1 MLPTESSVPAE
12 RDGAG
17 AGAPEPCAPPARR
30 PGRDPVPAAAAATAE
45 DVTESRVLLAE
56 YDRIKEEQKTRIG
69 FRDNLLYFTL
79 AASTAVLAL
88 TVESGQTHLLLAVP
102 VICLVLG
109 WTYLVNDEKI
119 SAVGHYIRDRL
130 GPRLAELSGAPG
142 AVFGWEVYHRDDARR
157 TTRKRLQ
164 TAVDLFTYL
173 VLPMI
178 CLAAFWC
185 SPAVRPLLVIVSLA
199 QTLAL
204 AVLGWQFLRY
214 AEH

>member
-1 MLPTESSVPAE
+1 M
-12 RDGAG
+12 
-17 AGAPEPCAPPARR
+17 
-30 PGRDPVPAAAAATAE
+30 AATE
-45 DVTESRVLLAE
+45 DDVTESRLLLAE
-56 YDRIKEEQKTRIG
+56 YDRIKDEQQSRIG

-79 AASTAVLAL
+79 AASTAVLAI
-88 TVESGQTHLLLAVP
+88 VVQSGQAQLLLTVP

-119 SAVGHYIRDRL
+119 SAVGCYVRDRL
-130 GPRLAELSGAPG
+130 GPRLAELSGADG
-142 AVFGWEVYHRDDARR
+142 AVFGWETYHRGDASR

-173 VLPMI
+173 VLPMVSVT
-178 CLAAFWC
+178 AFWC
-185 SPAVRPLLVIVSLA
+185 SAEVGTLLVTVSLV

-214 AEH
+214 AER

>member
-1 MLPTESSVPAE
+1 MAVAV
-12 RDGAG
+12 R
-17 AGAPEPCAPPARR
+17 
-30 PGRDPVPAAAAATAE
+30 E
-45 DVTESRVLLAE
+45 DVTEGRLLLVE

-79 AASTAVLAL
+79 ASSTGVLAIAIQ
-88 TVESGQTHLLLAVP
+88 SGQAQLLLAVP

-119 SAVGHYIRDRL
+119 SAVGCYIRGQL

-142 AVFGWEVYHRDDARR
+142 AVFGWENYHRDDASR

-173 VLPMI
+173 ALPMT
-178 CLAAFWC
+178 CVTAFWC
-185 SPAVRPLLVIVSLA
+185 SPAVQPLPLIVSLV

-214 AEH
+214 AER

>member
-1 MLPTESSVPAE
+1 MAVADT
-12 RDGAG
+12 D
-17 AGAPEPCAPPARR
+17 
-30 PGRDPVPAAAAATAE
+30 
-45 DVTESRVLLAE
+45 DVTESRLLLVE

-79 AASTAVLAL
+79 ASATAVLAIA
-88 TVESGQTHLLLAVP
+88 VPGGQAPLLLAVP

-119 SAVGHYIRDRL
+119 SAVGCYIRDRL

-142 AVFGWEVYHRDDARR
+142 AVFGWETYHRDDARR

-164 TAVDLFTYL
+164 TAVDLFTY
-173 VLPMI
+173 VALPMI
-178 CLAAFWC
+178 CVIAFWC
-185 SPAVRPLLVIVSLA
+185 SPAVRPLLLTVSLA

-214 AEH
+214 AEL